1 MYSEHLPIL
10 IIIQLQY
17 HFTVCILQC
26 ILLHFVFIYSL
37 LLLKYFVR
45 KGFLTWILTFSKAGV
60 VAALVSKSSGF
71 SISLLFEFND
81 CLFESKL
88 ARVLEKL
95 TVH

>member
-10 IIIQLQY
+10 IVIQLQY
-17 HFTVCILQC
+17 HFTVCIL
-26 ILLHFVFIYSL
+26 LHFIFIYNL

-45 KGFLTWILTFSKAGV
+45 KGFLTWILTFSKAEI
-60 VAALVSKSSGF
+60 VAALMSKSSGF

-95 TVH
+95 IIH